1 MHLVNLQS
9 DKIIMGKRFIVAT
22 IHDMSQVPK
31 DCVYLGDGKFDFVID
46 DKDDPYNITKKLA
59 EYDQKKA
66 QYHKD
71 KTFKKS
77 SRADTE
83 VSKDEKTKPV
93 TKTDKPLKNEKN
105 NIQAIK

>member
-1 MHLVNLQS
+1 
-9 DKIIMGKRFIVAT
+9 MGKRFIVAT
-22 IHDMSQVPK
+22 IHDISPVPSGS
-31 DCVYLGDGKFDFVID
+31 VYLGGGQFDFVVESV
-46 DKDDPYNITKKLA
+46 DDPYNITKKLA
-59 EYDQKKA
+59 EYDQDKA

-83 VSKDEKTKPV
+83 VAKEEKTKPV

>member
-1 MHLVNLQS
+1 
-9 DKIIMGKRFIVAT
+9 MGKRFIVAT
-22 IHDMSQVPK
+22 IHDMSPVPK
-31 DCVYLGDGKFDFVID
+31 DCVYLGNGQFDFVTD
-46 DKDDPYNITKKLA
+46 DKDDLYNITKKLA
-59 EYDQKKA
+59 EYDQEKA

-83 VSKDEKTKPV
+83 VAKDEKTKPV

>member
-1 MHLVNLQS
+1 
-9 DKIIMGKRFIVAT
+9 MGKRFIVAT
-22 IHDMSQVPK
+22 IHDISPVPK
-31 DCVYLGDGKFDFVID
+31 DCVYLGNGQFDFVIES
-46 DKDDPYNITKKLA
+46 KEDPYNITKKLA
-59 EYDQKKA
+59 EYDKEKA

-83 VSKDEKTKPV
+83 VAKDEKTKPV

-105 NIQAIK
+105 NIQASK

>member
-1 MHLVNLQS
+1 
-9 DKIIMGKRFIVAT
+9 MGKRFIVAT
-22 IHDMSQVPK
+22 IHDISPVPSGS
-31 DCVYLGDGKFDFVID
+31 VYLGGGQFDFIVESV
-46 DKDDPYNITKKLA
+46 DDPYNITKKLA
-59 EYDQKKA
+59 EYDKEKA

-83 VSKDEKTKPV
+83 VAKEEKTKTI

-105 NIQAIK
+105 NIQASK

>member
-1 MHLVNLQS
+1 
-9 DKIIMGKRFIVAT
+9 MGKRFIVAT
-22 IHDMSQVPK
+22 IHDLSPVPSGS
-31 DCVYLGDGKFDFVID
+31 VYLGGGQFDFIVESV
-46 DKDDPYNITKKLA
+46 DDPYNVDKKLA
-59 EYDQKKA
+59 EYDQEKA

-83 VSKDEKTKPV
+83 VAKEEKTKPI

-105 NIQAIK
+105 NIQASK

>member
-1 MHLVNLQS
+1 
-9 DKIIMGKRFIVAT
+9 MGKRFIVAT
-22 IHDMSQVPK
+22 IHDLSPVPSGS
-31 DCVYLGDGKFDFVID
+31 VYLRDGQFDFIVESV
-46 DKDDPYNITKKLA
+46 DDPYNVDKKLA
-59 EYDQKKA
+59 EYDQDKA
-66 QYHKD
+66 QFHKD

-77 SRADTE
+77 SRADAE

>member
-1 MHLVNLQS
+1 
-9 DKIIMGKRFIVAT
+9 MGKRFIVAT
-22 IHDMSQVPK
+22 IHDISPVPK
-31 DCVYLGDGKFDFVID
+31 DCVYLGYGQFDFVTESV
-46 DKDDPYNITKKLA
+46 DDPYNITKKLA
-59 EYDQKKA
+59 EYDQDKA

-83 VSKDEKTKPV
+83 VAKYEKTKPV

-105 NIQAIK
+105 NIQTSK